1 MSALCI
7 NAGGHRKAIREPQR
21 RLQRRA
27 YLPVASQTVQSG
39 PCRRLAFCERITSH
53 TSCAS
58 SSGRPTSYCNT
69 MDTGDCPYRKKRRP
83 WRMDFSSF
91 ALVTVMLIVCQ
102 TALVRAGKELYLAR
116 SYKNLLPSL
125 VQSFRFKRLYFRCPA
140 CAIFT
145 HLMSQRFYQT
155 QIRHIFKCVSTIRNR
170 ICVLFI
176 CHSPF

>member
-83 WRMDFSSF
+83 WRMDFSF

-102 TALVRAGKELYLAR
+102 TALVRAGNELYLSC
-116 SYKNLLPSL
+116 SYKDLLPGL
-125 VQSFRFKRLYFRCPA
+125 VECFRFKRLYFRCPA

-145 HLMSQRFYQT
+145 HLTAQLLSDTNMSHFQMP
-155 QIRHIFKCVSTIRNR
+155 VNN
-170 ICVLFI
+170 
-176 CHSPF
+176 

>member
-1 MSALCI
+1 MIPPLWVLGLTQWGFNAKGLNVKIQSISSTLTFFTVSALCI

-27 YLPVASQTVQSG
+27 YLPIASQTVQSG

-69 MDTGDCPYRKKRRP
+69 MDTGDCPCRKKRRP

-116 SYKNLLPSL
+116 SYKNLLPIL
-125 VQSFRFKRLYFRCPA
+125 V
-140 CAIFT
+140 
-145 HLMSQRFYQT
+145 
-155 QIRHIFKCVSTIRNR
+155 
-170 ICVLFI
+170 
-176 CHSPF
+176 